1 MSESITL
8 AGIAS
13 YTGPATT
20 LNDLSQINFVYGS
33 NGSGKTTISRVIADQ
48 AGHPACT
55 IAWKAG
61 TPLQAMVYN
70 RDFVERNF
78 NQSTEL
84 KGVFTLGEDQAET
97 LNKIKAAKADLD
109 DLKGKIENLSNTLQ
123 GDDGLSGKK
132 GELSVL

>member
-1 MSESITL
+1 MIESITL
-8 AGIAS
+8 SGVDS

-20 LNDLSQINFVYGS
+20 LNNLSQINFVYCS

-84 KGVFTLGEDQAET
+84 KGVFTLGENQTEILD
-97 LNKIKAAKADLD
+97 KIKLS
-109 DLKGKIENLSNTLQ
+109 KIGRASCREREWSYAVAR
-123 GDDGLSGKK
+123 S
-132 GELSVL
+132 